1 MQKKSTDNL
10 ICLYNDA
17 QSGYNKHEVMNM
29 AKHSKKADAQKQPLP
44 VDEIQRNARHEK
56 TADDIPRTGE
66 LPIVTLGKD
75 IPSTAL
81 HDM

>member
-1 MQKKSTDNL
+1 
-10 ICLYNDA
+10 
-17 QSGYNKHEVMNM
+17 M
-29 AKHSKKADAQKQPLP
+29 AKMHKHVQKQPLP

-66 LPIVTLGKD
+66 LPVITLGKD
-75 IPSTAL
+75 IPETEL